1 MIITNLYCDGY
12 RSRFRT
18 LVAGGGTDGGAPFMA
33 EQLNHTNAE
42 VVYLDFNNLSMKIAQ
57 YRAKCRGWL
66 KIVWIIDWI
75 ESSSRLGL
83 GKFDLVTSTGVLHH
97 LKNPQLGLSTI
108 SDLQTQ
114 IGGADIMVY
123 ATYGRTPVYLIQN
136 LMHIIHGKN
145 TILNVE
151 LQNTKHI
158 LKVLPKRH
166 LFNFISG
173 DHVNMGDVGIYDL
186 LLHKRDVSYTSI
198 EVFEW
203 LQKSGYNVVS
213 TSSPDNSIPISLK
226 GLITDKQSF
235 EKTSK
240 LNLPVQY
247 EIGEIIRGHVTKQQL
262 YVSKSHDSKTKLSDL
277 NNTHIF
283 TFGSPT
289 GFQTVMKN
297 NGNRRHIRNET
308 FIYAT
313 MSRAPSSKDQE
324 STNPT
329 MKPRNNM
336 PLPFQ
341 PVMGNLI
348 WPLSEFNT
356 FILENITK
364 KPIKPKNIQDMII
377 QYTNK
382 SNSNISIVEGETLF
396 KELYSYIEDSKLFF
410 LKDKSIP
417 TFPLTCCSINWY
429 HISGING

>member
-1 MIITNLYCDGY
+1 
-12 RSRFRT
+12 
-18 LVAGGGTDGGAPFMA
+18 MA

-42 VVYLDFNNLSMKIAQ
+42 VVYLDFSHLSMKIAQ

-97 LKNPQLGLSTI
+97 LKKPQLGLSTL

-123 ATYGRTPVYLIQN
+123 ATYGRTPVYWIQK
-136 LMHIIHGKN
+136 LMHIINGKN
-145 TILNVE
+145 TMINDE
-151 LQNTKHI
+151 LHYTKHI
-158 LKVLPKRH
+158 LEVLPRRH
-166 LFNFISG
+166 LFNFIAG
-173 DHVNMGDVGIYDL
+173 DHVNMGNVGIYDL

-198 EVFEW
+198 QVFEW

-213 TSSPDNSIPISLK
+213 TSSPDNSISISLK
-226 GLITDKQSF
+226 GLIKESQFF
-235 EKTSK
+235 EKISR
-240 LNLPVQY
+240 LDLPVQY

-262 YVSKSHDSKTKLSDL
+262 YVSRSHDSKTKLSDL
-277 NNTHIF
+277 NNTLIF

-289 GFQTVMKN
+289 GFQTVSEN
-297 NGNRRHIRNET
+297 NGNRRSIRNET
-308 FIYAT
+308 FVYAT
-313 MSRAPSSKDQE
+313 ISRAPSSKDQE

-336 PLPFQ
+336 PLPFP
-341 PVMGNLI
+341 PVMGNLV

-364 KPIKPKNIQDMII
+364 KPIKPKNILDMII

-382 SNSNISIVEGETLF
+382 SNSNISIVEGVTLF

-429 HISGING
+429 HISDING